1 VCCIF
6 VIAIVAHRSINCLEI
21 FSSKG
26 FISMKIR
33 LFGLLAATA
42 LTVAGVSAASAADL
56 PLRSA
61 PPAPIY
67 APAPVFTWTGFYVGG
82 NLGWGWRDDDN
93 ETVVLTGPGI
103 PTGIVGGTLNF
114 DNGNDGNFLGGG
126 QIGYNYQIGSFVVG
140 VEADIQG
147 IATDDNDAVFIPG
160 PGFAGGTFVPGEFE
174 DSADWFGTVRLRA
187 GVAFDRFLVYAT
199 GGLAYT
205 EDNTGWTAGGGVEWA
220 LPANV
225 FGSSAVTLG
234 LEGLWVSIDQDND
247 NNGRIGTF
255 TPVGGAPVDV
265 FLPRDNDE
273 QDFFVARAKLNFKFG
288 TY

>member
-1 VCCIF
+1 
-6 VIAIVAHRSINCLEI
+6 
-21 FSSKG
+21 
-26 FISMKIR
+26 MKTRI
-33 LFGLLAATA
+33 LGLLAATA
-42 LTVAGVSAASAADL
+42 LATAAVSTASAADL
-56 PLRSA
+56 PAA

-93 ETVVLTGPGI
+93 ETVVLSGPGI
-103 PTGIVGGTLNF
+103 PAGLVGTLNF

-126 QIGYNYQIGSFVVG
+126 QIGYNYQIGSFVIG
-140 VEADIQG
+140 AEADIQG
-147 IATDDNDAVFIPG
+147 INTDDNEAVLIPG
-160 PGFAGGTFVPGEFE
+160 PGMAGVFVPGEFE

-205 EDNTGWTAGGGVEWA
+205 EDNTGWTVGGGVEWA
-220 LPANV
+220 LPVNWNL
-225 FGSSAVTLG
+225 FGGNSAVTLG
-234 LEGLWVSIDQDND
+234 LEGLWVSIDQDDD
-247 NNGRIGTF
+247 NNGVIGTF
-255 TPVGGAPVDV
+255 TPAGGPPVDV
-265 FLPRDNDE
+265 SLPRGDDE